1 MGVPLNFFLFISDTF
16 QNPSGVF
23 GATNSPK
30 CPFAKKYAASTI
42 TLFNACDIFKK
53 FVVAFFEFAIFRISV
68 FKCGYHYLVE
78 KLVTTT
84 DNV

>member
-1 MGVPLNFFLFISDTF
+1 MDILFISDTF

-30 CPFAKKYAASTI
+30 CPFAKKKCRKHNNV
-42 TLFNACDIFKK
+42 NACDIFKK
-53 FVVAFFEFAIFRISV
+53 FVIAFFKFAIFRISV